1 MRKTKVESALIAV
14 GSERTMDSREIA
26 AVTGKRHDN
35 VIRDIEEMLNK
46 LQGGLLRSEDTPGN
60 LSGDIAV
67 FRDTYINEQNGQEYR
82 CYKLPYRETM
92 IIVSGYSVE
101 LRAAVVD
108 RWIELEKAEQKRL
121 SADKKDRRKAADT
134 RNYFTDMLKDHGCT
148 KPGHYIQITQAMKR
162 SLGIPV
168 ERKKDKYE
176 RREILR
182 TMAAEAL
189 AALNIDVNN
198 AQGYIECRRESEKA
212 GSTVAISAGAAMG
225 EING

>member
-1 MRKTKVESALIAV
+1 MRKTKVESESHGELIRVQKNEGKETVNARELHEFLEV
-14 GSERTMDSREIA
+14 GRDFSSWLRDRIQKYRFLNGIDYITVYRPPIPGSGNRGAGFDYYLSLDMAKELSMVENNEHGRRARRYFIEVEKRARE
-26 AVTGKRHDN
+26 
-35 VIRDIEEMLNK
+35 ES
-46 LQGGLLRSEDTPGN
+46 LLS
-60 LSGDIAV
+60 
-67 FRDTYINEQNGQEYR
+67 Y
-82 CYKLPYRETM
+82 
-92 IIVSGYSVE
+92 
-101 LRAAVVD
+101 
-108 RWIELEKAEQKRL
+108 
-121 SADKKDRRKAADT
+121 KKDRRKAADT